1 MTTQEQQLLNPAAQT
16 PRAVGTPARR
26 ARTTRSTLAAVSGV
40 ALAGLFAFATT
51 IFMPRGPV
59 TPGQVWLVGVG
70 ALVAGVAGGLL
81 LRTRWAMLL
90 LPVAYGV
97 GVELARLHVAGPTVD
112 ALRLD
117 NPYGILALLVGRG
130 FHGLMVFPPLLL
142 GVALGLTRVR
152 ATETGV
158 GFGRACLRQP
168 LLLVLAAAVAA
179 LAILNTLPASTPP
192 VVDGAGQPIPG
203 SIAELTTVRL
213 GGREQ
218 TILVRGRSADLP
230 VLLYLSGGPGQSDL
244 PYVRVLFEDL
254 TQHFIVVGWDQR
266 GTGKSYAA
274 LDPTGELT
282 LAQAVADTIELTTYL
297 RDRFGEEKI
306 YLLGESWGTTLGVLA
321 VQQRPDLYHA
331 WIGSGQMVS
340 QRATD
345 RQLYHDVLAL
355 AGRTGDRMLRD
366 QMLAFG
372 EPPYADIP
380 YPNAI
385 VMGAYPRLETPYTPP
400 RAYIERGTAA
410 NLGPYGIFAS
420 EYSFVEKANVLR
432 GLIDMFTVMYPQLQ
446 EIDFRRD
453 VRRLDVPVYILDG
466 AAELPARRDLALA
479 WYEQLDAPIKRLYT
493 FENSGH
499 SVAFE
504 QFEALE
510 QILTET
516 VLVETQLTQ
525 SSAAALPTPAAFAAF
540 FDAALPEQLAAEEI
554 AGAMAAVVHKG
565 ELVFAQGYGAADV
578 DAGVPVTADRTLFFV
593 GSVGKLWTWS
603 AVMQLAEQ
611 GKLDLH
617 ADVNDYLD
625 FAIPAAF
632 GQPITLHH
640 LMTHSAGFEEE
651 FNSLFVAGEDRVL
664 PLRDHLVRHMPA
676 RVYAPGAVMAYSNY
690 GTALAGYIVERVAGQ
705 PFETYLTE
713 HLLQPLGMTHSF
725 VGNVV
730 PPALAADITQG
741 YQRQNGAFVGADFEY
756 AAAAPTAPLRT
767 TATDISRFL
776 AAHLGKGCV
785 GGACILR
792 PESVADMHATHFT
805 HPLQT
810 DGMAYGFMATT
821 INGQRV
827 LWHLGGSPH
836 FVTMLALVPAQELG
850 VVVAYNTPP
859 ADDGRAML
867 FRLMDEFFP
876 ATRTA
881 PPAAPLP
888 GAADRAARFNGA
900 YAPARSNHTTAQ
912 KLVRYLE
919 TAPIALEAGRLT
931 FNGWRFVETEPGV
944 LQQVDGDRRLTFH
957 EDERGQR
964 WFFVGVLA
972 YFQVP
977 WYATIWVVLAG
988 GVGYALVLGSLVVS
1002 RALRRQQSTAP
1013 SWRVIVLAA
1022 GLGLFSL
1029 GLFGWLAAA
1038 LLAYADTLVYP
1049 QATVDLIAR
1058 LCWLAAAWTLAV
1070 VGCAVAAWTRRAW
1083 NVGWRLHYSLAAG
1096 FAVLFLWFVWQ
1107 INLLPG

>member
-1 MTTQEQQLLNPAAQT
+1 MA
-16 PRAVGTPARR
+16 
-26 ARTTRSTLAAVSGV
+26 
-40 ALAGLFAFATT
+40 
-51 IFMPRGPV
+51 
-59 TPGQVWLVGVG
+59 
-70 ALVAGVAGGLL
+70 
-81 LRTRWAMLL
+81 
-90 LPVAYGV
+90 
-97 GVELARLHVAGPTVD
+97 
-112 ALRLD
+112 
-117 NPYGILALLVGRG
+117 
-130 FHGLMVFPPLLL
+130 
-142 GVALGLTRVR
+142 
-152 ATETGV
+152 
-158 GFGRACLRQP
+158 
-168 LLLVLAAAVAA
+168 
-179 LAILNTLPASTPP
+179 PAS
-192 VVDGAGQPIPG
+192 PIPG

-254 TQHFIVVGWDQR
+254 AQHFLVVGWDQR

-355 AGRTGDRMLRD
+355 AGRTGDRALRD

-617 ADVNDYLD
+617 ADVNGYLD

-664 PLRDHLVRHMPA
+664 PLRDHLVRQYARARLCARRGDGLLELWHGAGGLHRRTRRGSALRDVFDRAPFAAVGDDAQLCRQCCPTRPRRGHNARLPAAERRVRRRGFRVCRSRAHRAPPHHGNGHQPLSGRAPGQRLRGRRVHPAPGERGRDARHPLHPSFADRRHGLRLHGDDDQWPA
-676 RVYAPGAVMAYSNY
+676 RAVAPG
-690 GTALAGYIVERVAGQ
+690 RQ
-705 PFETYLTE
+705 P
-713 HLLQPLGMTHSF
+713 
-725 VGNVV
+725 
-730 PPALAADITQG
+730 
-741 YQRQNGAFVGADFEY
+741 
-756 AAAAPTAPLRT
+756 PLRND
-767 TATDISRFL
+767 AGAGSGPGIGGCRCL
-776 AAHLGKGCV
+776 QHAAGRR
-785 GGACILR
+785 R
-792 PESVADMHATHFT
+792 PRHAFPPH
-805 HPLQT
+805 
-810 DGMAYGFMATT
+810 G
-821 INGQRV
+821 RV
-827 LWHLGGSPH
+827 LPRHAH
-836 FVTMLALVPAQELG
+836 
-850 VVVAYNTPP
+850 
-859 ADDGRAML
+859 
-867 FRLMDEFFP
+867 
-876 ATRTA
+876 
-881 PPAAPLP
+881 
-888 GAADRAARFNGA
+888 RAARS
-900 YAPARSNHTTAQ
+900 APARRGRSRGAVQRRICPGAQ
-912 KLVRYLE
+912 QPHHR
-919 TAPIALEAGRLT
+919 AEAGQISGNRPRLRWKQGVSPSTAGALSKPNPGSCSRLT
-931 FNGWRFVETEPGV
+931 
-944 LQQVDGDRRLTFH
+944 
-957 EDERGQR
+957 
-964 WFFVGVLA
+964 
-972 YFQVP
+972 
-977 WYATIWVVLAG
+977 ATGA
-988 GVGYALVLGSLVVS
+988 
-1002 RALRRQQSTAP
+1002 
-1013 SWRVIVLAA
+1013 
-1022 GLGLFSL
+1022 
-1029 GLFGWLAAA
+1029 
-1038 LLAYADTLVYP
+1038 
-1049 QATVDLIAR
+1049 
-1058 LCWLAAAWTLAV
+1058 
-1070 VGCAVAAWTRRAW
+1070 
-1083 NVGWRLHYSLAAG
+1083 
-1096 FAVLFLWFVWQ
+1096 
-1107 INLLPG
+1107 

>member
-1 MTTQEQQLLNPAAQT
+1 MTTQEQRLTTPSLPTAAA
-16 PRAVGTPARR
+16 PSARSGI
-26 ARTTRSTLAAVSGV
+26 AMFGGV
-40 ALAGLFAFATT
+40 AALAFFALLTT
-51 IFMPRGPV
+51 LGMPRGPV
-59 TPGQVWLVGVG
+59 TDMQVWGVLLG
-70 ALVAGVAGGLL
+70 ALGIGFLGGLTL
-81 LRTRWAMLL
+81 HTRWAMLL
-90 LPVAYGV
+90 LPVVYVAV
-97 GVELARLHVAGPTVD
+97 VELARLNVVGPTVD

-130 FHGLMVFPPLLL
+130 FHGLIVFPPLLL
-142 GVALGLTRVR
+142 GVGLGLTWVR
-152 ATETGV
+152 ATER
-158 GFGRACLRQP
+158 RASFAHAVLHQP
-168 LLLVLAAAVAA
+168 LVMILVLLVAGLAV
-179 LAILNTLPASTPP
+179 LNLLPASTPP
-192 VVDGAGQPIPG
+192 ILDAAGQPIPG

-218 TILVRGRSADLP
+218 AIMVRGRSADLP

-274 LDPTGELT
+274 LDPTDELT
-282 LAQAVADTIELTTYL
+282 LAQAVADTIELSTYL
-297 RDRFGEEKI
+297 RERFGEEKI

-355 AGRTGDRMLRD
+355 AGRTGDRTLRD

-385 VMGAYPRLETPYTPP
+385 VMGNYPRLETPYTPP

-453 VRRLDVPVYILDG
+453 VRRLDVPVYLLDG

-479 WYEQLDAPIKRLYT
+479 WYEQLDAPLKRLYT
-493 FENSGH
+493 FENGGH

-504 QFEALE
+504 QYEALQ
-510 QILTET
+510 QILAET
-516 VLVETQLTQ
+516 VLAETQPVHG
-525 SSAAALPTPAAFAAF
+525 SVPALPTPAAFAAF
-540 FDAALPEQLAAEEI
+540 FDAALPEQLAAEGI
-554 AGAMAAVVHKG
+554 AGAAAAVVHKG

-578 DAGVPVTADRTLFFV
+578 DAGIPVTADRTLFFI
-593 GSVGKLWTWS
+593 GSVGKLLTWS
-603 AVMQLAEQ
+603 AVMQLVEE

-617 ADVNDYLD
+617 VDVNRYLD
-625 FAIPAAF
+625 FALPAAF
-632 GQPITLHH
+632 DQPITLHH

-651 FNSLFVAGEDRVL
+651 FNSLFVADEAHLL
-664 PLRDHLVRHMPA
+664 PLREHLLRFMPA

-690 GTALAGYIVERVAGQ
+690 GTALAGYVVERVAGQ
-705 PFETYLTE
+705 PFAAYLTE

-725 VGNVV
+725 VGNAA
-730 PPALAADITQG
+730 PPALVADLAQG
-741 YQRQNGAFVGADFEY
+741 YRRQNGAFIGADFEW

-785 GGACILR
+785 DGACILR
-792 PESVADMHATHFT
+792 PETVAAMHATHFT

-821 INGQRV
+821 INGERV

-850 VVVAYNTPP
+850 FVVAYNTPP

-876 ATRTA
+876 ATRTT

-888 GAADRAARFNGA
+888 GADARAALFNGA

-912 KLVRYLE
+912 KLIRYLE

-931 FNGWRFVETEPGV
+931 FNNWRFVETEPGV
-944 LQQVDGDRRLTFH
+944 MQQVDGDRRLTFY
-957 EDERGQR
+957 EDAHGQR

-977 WYATIWVVLAG
+977 WYETLWVVLAG
-988 GVGYALVLGSLVVS
+988 GAGYVLVLGSLVANW
-1002 RALRRQQSTAP
+1002 ALRRKQDTAP
-1013 SWRVIVLAA
+1013 SWRAIVLVA

-1029 GLFGWLAAA
+1029 GLFGWLAAV
-1038 LLAYADTLVYP
+1038 LLAYGGTLVYP
-1049 QATVDLIAR
+1049 QATVELISR
-1058 LCWLAAAWTLAV
+1058 LFWLAAPWTAAV
-1070 VGCAVAAWTRRAW
+1070 VGYAVAAWLRCAW
-1083 NVGWRLHYSLAAG
+1083 NVGWRLHYTLAAG
-1096 FAVLFLWFVWQ
+1096 FAALFLWFIWQ